1 MNNKIKKYQKT
12 LALIDAAN
20 IIYSN
25 RNLKWAID
33 HKKLLRYLLVD
44 YLKAKDKKTI
54 VFSSIQSCG
63 KKLRKTAH
71 AFIEINQL
79 RQILEFV
86 TK

>member
-12 LALIDAAN
+12 LA
-20 IIYSN
+20 
-25 RNLKWAID
+25 
-33 HKKLLRYLLVD
+33 LVD